1 MNNQVNNAVLIFVTK
16 FNNKI
21 TGAKFSDPPAGKLN

>member
-16 FNNKI
+16 FKGQI
-21 TGAKFSDPPAGKLN
+21 TREKFSNHLVGKLN